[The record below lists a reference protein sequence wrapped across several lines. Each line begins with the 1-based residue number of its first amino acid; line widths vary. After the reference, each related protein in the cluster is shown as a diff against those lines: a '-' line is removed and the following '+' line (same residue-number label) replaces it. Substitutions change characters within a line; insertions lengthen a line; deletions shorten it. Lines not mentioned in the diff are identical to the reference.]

1 MEGKPP
7 SHPPSPAN
15 LPIMHVCLQ
24 FTLTMTSCIISN
36 PYVLSAVYN
45 AEHIV
50 ASWAFHVGGGMQLAL
65 PFVTINDAIN
75 IDITLNAQ
83 PASSMHGNRG
93 MQQRA
98 AAGLGPSPIPHPR
111 RFFAIDRLIRFTSSR
126 RTNDIIAPLRR
137 DFPGGF
143 RYVHFAKQNRWVV
156 MASAVVVLR
165 IAHLGPVRPP
175 AKGWPDTDKTSAVH
189 LHRRQQ
195 IQRYIAMTLESCPL
209 FRTGHISRLDAS
221 GSPGP
226 GDSSAEEDT
235 PARWGMPAALGQGDY
250 VRLPYGD
257 TSEYLKVTSISALR
271 THHGV
276 KKALALTSKAKDRA
290 NASSL
295 QEILDGTVIASVQ

>member
-15 LPIMHVCLQ
+15 LTIMHVCLQ

-83 PASSMHGNRG
+83 LASSMNGNRG

-126 RTNDIIAPLRR
+126 RTNDIIAP
-137 DFPGGF
+137 
-143 RYVHFAKQNRWVV
+143 Y
-156 MASAVVVLR
+156 S
-165 IAHLGPVRPP
+165 
-175 AKGWPDTDKTSAVH
+175 
-189 LHRRQQ
+189 
-195 IQRYIAMTLESCPL
+195 PL
-209 FRTGHISRLDAS
+209 
-221 GSPGP
+221 
-226 GDSSAEEDT
+226 
-235 PARWGMPAALGQGDY
+235 
-250 VRLPYGD
+250 
-257 TSEYLKVTSISALR
+257 
-271 THHGV
+271 
-276 KKALALTSKAKDRA
+276 
-290 NASSL
+290 
-295 QEILDGTVIASVQ
+295 